1 MKAAVTEGQGDI
13 KLVEVP
19 MPETGPYQCL
29 CKTIACAT
37 CTGTDQKIIGHKLP
51 WYQDYPGIVGH
62 ESIGQVIKTGNKV
75 RNIKEG
81 ELVFRPTAVY
91 QGEKLGDY
99 YSLWGGFA
107 EYGLV
112 TDGQA
117 LQEDFPKK
125 ELHFYV
131 QFQMKLPRN
140 LPVSPTDAT
149 MLITLK
155 ETAGFV
161 MSLKSTLNTSLV
173 ILGTGAV
180 GMSMCFF
187 AKLIGAYP
195 IIVIGR
201 RDEALERMKK
211 FGANFLIN
219 NQKEDITGKVKEYTD
234 GKGVEL
240 VIDTAGDEKLLS
252 ESVGILSETG
262 KVAVYATFETSNPIQ
277 NLDQNKIAQ
286 GVTGE
291 VQAQNYM
298 CDLVRLNLIPLKDFY
313 SHQMP
318 FSEIVKG
325 FEMLKKKEAFKIA
338 FEMGDA

>member
-1 MKAAVTEGQGDI
+1 MKAAITEGQGDI
-13 KLVEVP
+13 RLVEVP
-19 MPETGPYQCL
+19 VPEPDSYQCL
-29 CKTIACAT
+29 CKTLACAT
-37 CTGTDQKIIGHKLP
+37 CTGTDLKIIGHKMV
-51 WYQDYPGIVGH
+51 WAQDYPAIVGH
-62 ESIGQVIKTGNKV
+62 ESIGRVIKVGSKV

-81 ELVFRPTAVY
+81 DVFLRPTAVY
-91 QGEKLGDY
+91 AGEKSGNY
-99 YSLWGGFA
+99 YSLLGGFA

-112 TDGQA
+112 TDTRA
-117 LQEDFPKK
+117 LQKDQPGVTINS
-125 ELHFYV
+125 YA
-131 QFQMKLPRN
+131 QFQMKMPKDLPI
-140 LPVSPTDAT
+140 SPADAT

-161 MSLKSTLNTSLV
+161 MSLKATLNTPLA

-201 RDEALERMKK
+201 RDEALEKMKK

-219 NQKEDITGKVKEYTD
+219 NQKEDITGKVKEYTG

-240 VIDTAGDEKLLS
+240 VIDTAGDEKLLA
-252 ESVGILSETG
+252 ESVSLLSETG
-262 KVAVYATFETSNPIQ
+262 KVAIYASFETSNPTQ

-286 GVTGE
+286 GATGE
-291 VQAQNYM
+291 VQAHNYM

-313 SHQMP
+313 SHRMP

-325 FEMLKKKEAFKIA
+325 FEMLKKKEAFKIV
-338 FEMGDA
+338 FEMGGV